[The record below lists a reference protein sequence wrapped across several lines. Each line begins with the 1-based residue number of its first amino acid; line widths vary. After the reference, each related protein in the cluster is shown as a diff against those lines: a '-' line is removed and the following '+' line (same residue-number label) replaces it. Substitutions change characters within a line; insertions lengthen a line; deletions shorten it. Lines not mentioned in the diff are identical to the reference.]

1 MQTAGVL
8 DDTYAAAAE
17 ALSYGAQLTDSGVTF
32 RVWAPTAQQV
42 ELVIYSADKKVI
54 ASHPMT
60 RDSASGAPVLGRGGS
75 DLKGAFYRY
84 AMTVYHPQSRKVEQ
98 YEVTDPY
105 AHSLS
110 TNSEYS
116 QWSIST
122 TAR

>member
-1 MQTAGVL
+1 
-8 DDTYAAAAE
+8 
-17 ALSYGAQLTDSGVTF
+17 AQLTDSGVTF

-42 ELVIYSADKKVI
+42 ELVVYSADKKVV

-60 RDSASGAPVLGRGGS
+60 RDSASGAWSWQGGS

-110 TNSEYS
+110 
-116 QWSIST
+116 
-122 TAR
+122 